1 MREQPSPERRRI
13 EASRSVHAEPSHNG
27 QQDHESVDQR
37 QAVNG
42 NGGGQVPGEETV
54 QEPEGSDD
62 DRVPFFKAAF
72 ADPDDKGENDYFFES
87 CITRAGGTQYLLA
100 GHESPAICSF
110 CWTYLP
116 TRHDLVTHINQRP
129 CRSNEMF
136 SGKLALIRHLYAETI
151 RLPGADAISRAAAE
165 QREAHAELER
175 AARSERWRLELQLQ
189 QKRRNS
195 CGSSKRRAASANRRR
210 PGHQGTS
217 TRSSSSSSTTTTTT
231 TSSNRRDANVGT
243 GTWNGIHIPGSNGG
257 GQRPADAGLA
267 GARRAAGRSPCRG

>member
-87 CITRAGGTQYLLA
+87 CITRAGGTQKQFRDKHGLIRSDQGRQEGGRRKSPKYLTL
-100 GHESPAICSF
+100 C
-110 CWTYLP
+110 P
-116 TRHDLVTHINQRP
+116 TDWPFTHNY
-129 CRSNEMF
+129 RSNEMF

-217 TRSSSSSSTTTTTT
+217 TRLSKSSITIPPPPSLL
-231 TSSNRRDANVGT
+231 RR
-243 GTWNGIHIPGSNGG
+243 
-257 GQRPADAGLA
+257 
-267 GARRAAGRSPCRG
+267 ARRLRSKP